1 MKREHSILLR
11 ITAALSGFTAGAVIA
26 TCIGLT
32 RAMNAIETK
41 VSERKYVYGDIA
53 DSWYDNIAYIGY
65 NTGFEEYEY
74 VIYWYEG
81 DDAYYQGFSTE
92 LEPSEAIRYVEE
104 HPHLWLN
111 DGFPV
116 S

>member
-1 MKREHSILLR
+1 MKKEHNILIR
-11 ITAALSGFTAGAVIA
+11 VTTALSCFTAGAVIS

-32 RAMNAIETK
+32 RAMNAIESK
-41 VSERKYVYGDIA
+41 VSEKKYVYEDIT

-65 NTGFEEYEY
+65 NTGFAEYEY
-74 VIYWYEG
+74 VIYWYES
-81 DDAYYQGFSTE
+81 DTLYYQGFSTQ

-104 HPHLWLN
+104 HPQLWLSK
-111 DGFPV
+111 GHEL